1 MGAEWIHNV
10 FFMLRRSWHYLLFL
24 LACMQLAGGAWG
36 NAVTFFTV
44 SGAQHWKHNN
54 QPLERDTFVELGA
67 FAENFTPTSAN
78 RSLWRANWTGIKR
91 VAYDASA
98 RFFSDTVTLSNNNAP
113 FTTGN
118 RIWLWIFDRSGQWC
132 LMGNPDWLWPLV
144 SIGPPALPLEV
155 SPTLANVVLAGTVST
170 SPLVKCELVTDDAG
184 PTVTYEEEAAL
195 LLPADVRGPH
205 QDADGDG
212 QSNWY
217 EYAFGSNPVDRNSTS
232 QVVAVR
238 SYSGQSYLSAKINRG
253 WSSGVDFQVQWSE
266 DLRTWQSTGMT
277 PVVSSLR
284 LLEVRDAAPIGAN
297 AKRFM
302 RVRITSP

>member
-1 MGAEWIHNV
+1 MGSGWIQNV
-10 FFMLRRSWHYLLFL
+10 FFMHRTSWHYLLFL
-24 LACMQLAGGAWG
+24 LACLQLAGGAWG
-36 NAVTFFTV
+36 NAVNFFTA
-44 SGAQHWKHNN
+44 SGASHVKNNN
-54 QPLERDTFVELGA
+54 QPLGKDTYIELGA
-67 FAENFTPTSAN
+67 FAENFTPTTAN
-78 RSLWRANWTGIKR
+78 RSQWRANWTGIKR
-91 VAYDASA
+91 VAYNATTS
-98 RFFSDTVTLSNNNAP
+98 FFDDSVTLTNNNAP
-113 FTTGN
+113 FTTTN
-118 RIWLWIFDRSGQWC
+118 RVWLWIFDRSGQWC
-132 LMGNPDWLWPLV
+132 LMGNSNWRWPL
-144 SIGPPALPLEV
+144 SIGPPGLPLDV
-155 SPTLANVVLAGTVST
+155 SPGLSNEVLAGTVST
-170 SPLVKCELVTDDAG
+170 SALVKCELVTDDAG

-238 SYSGQSYLSAKINRG
+238 NDSGQSYLTAKINRG
-253 WSSGVDFQVQWSE
+253 WTSGVNFQVQWSE

-277 PVVSSLR
+277 SVVSSLR
-284 LLEVRDAAPIGAN
+284 LLEVRDSAPIGAN

>member
-1 MGAEWIHNV
+1 MGSGWIQNV
-10 FFMLRRSWHYLLFL
+10 FFMHRTSWHYLLFL
-24 LACMQLAGGAWG
+24 LACLQLAGGAWG
-36 NAVTFFTV
+36 NAVNFFTAN
-44 SGAQHWKHNN
+44 GASHVKNNN
-54 QPLERDTFVELGA
+54 QPLGKETYIELGA
-67 FAENFTPTSAN
+67 FAENFTPTTAN
-78 RSLWRANWTGIKR
+78 RSQWRANWTGIKR
-91 VAYDASA
+91 VAYDATTS
-98 RFFSDTVTLSNNNAP
+98 FFSETVTLTNNNAP
-113 FTTGN
+113 FTTTN
-118 RIWLWIFDRSGQWC
+118 RVWLWIFDRSGQWC
-132 LMGNPDWLWPLV
+132 LMGNSNWRWPL
-144 SIGPPALPLEV
+144 SIGPPGLPLDV
-155 SPTLANVVLAGTVST
+155 SPGLSNEVLAGTVST

-238 SYSGQSYLSAKINRG
+238 NDLGQSYLTAKINRG
-253 WSSGVDFQVQWSE
+253 WTSGVNFQVQWSE

-277 PVVSSLR
+277 SVVSSLR
-284 LLEVRDAAPIGAN
+284 LLEVRDSAPIGAN
-297 AKRFM
+297 AKRFI

>member
-1 MGAEWIHNV
+1 MGSGWIQNV
-10 FFMLRRSWHYLLFL
+10 FFMHRTSWHYLLFL
-24 LACMQLAGGAWG
+24 LACLQLAGGAWG
-36 NAVTFFTV
+36 NAVNFFTA
-44 SGAQHWKHNN
+44 SGASHVKNNN
-54 QPLERDTFVELGA
+54 QPLGKETYIELGA
-67 FAENFTPTSAN
+67 FAENFTPTTAN
-78 RSLWRANWTGIKR
+78 RSQWRANWTGIKR
-91 VAYDASA
+91 VAYNATTS
-98 RFFSDTVTLSNNNAP
+98 FFDDSVTLTNNNAP
-113 FTTGN
+113 FTTTN
-118 RIWLWIFDRSGQWC
+118 RVWLWIFDRSGQWC
-132 LMGNPDWLWPLV
+132 LMGNSNWRWPL
-144 SIGPPALPLEV
+144 SIGPSFPLDV
-155 SPTLANVVLAGTVST
+155 SPGLSNEVLAGTVST
-170 SPLVKCELVTDDAG
+170 SALVKCELVTDDAG

-238 SYSGQSYLSAKINRG
+238 NDSGQSYLTAKINRG
-253 WSSGVDFQVQWSE
+253 WTSGVNFQVQWSE

-277 PVVSSLR
+277 SVVSSLR
-284 LLEVRDAAPIGAN
+284 LLEVRDSAPIGAN

>member
-1 MGAEWIHNV
+1 MNRKPWCFHFLILALLQLVGVALGNEVV
-10 FFMLRRSWHYLLFL
+10 FFT
-24 LACMQLAGGAWG
+24 Q
-36 NAVTFFTV
+36 
-44 SGAQHWKHNN
+44 SGALHVKDNN
-54 QPLERDTFVELGA
+54 QPLGRDTFVELGA

-113 FTTGN
+113 FTTAN
-118 RIWLWIFDRSGQWC
+118 RVWLWIFDRSGQWC
-132 LMGNPDWLWPLV
+132 LMGNPDWRWPLV
-144 SIGPPALPLEV
+144 TIGPPALPLEV

-195 LLPADVRGPH
+195 LLPADMRGPH

-217 EYAFGSNPVDRNSTS
+217 EYAFGSNPMDRNSTS

-253 WSSGVDFQVQWSE
+253 WSANVQFDVQWSE
-266 DLRTWQSTGMT
+266 DLRTWQNSGMT
-277 PVVSSLR
+277 TVVSSLR
-284 LLEVRDAAPIGAN
+284 LLEVREQNPVGSHSR
-297 AKRFM
+297 RFM
-302 RVRITSP
+302 RVRVTGP